1 MTIKS
6 LKTLKTVLAVA
17 AISLTGALATEQAS
31 AANLAPTEVTIQAES
46 GGDFFGYVH
55 SSNSSC
61 DANRK
66 VTLFKMVGST
76 PDRHV
81 DKKVASDIA
90 QPNGPDGMW
99 ATGNTGLRKGK
110 FYARVGKTSL
120 CGADISPVVKALP

>member
-1 MTIKS
+1 MMKA
-6 LKTLKTVLAVA
+6 LKTLLAIT

-31 AANLAPTEVTIQAES
+31 AANLTPTEVTIQAES

-61 DANRK
+61 ESNRK
-66 VTLFKMVGST
+66 VTLFKMVGSS
-76 PDRHV
+76 PDKHV
-81 DKKVASDIA
+81 DQKIGSDIA

-99 ATGNTGLRKGK
+99 STGNTGQRKGK